1 MMFWLVVVTTLT
13 CMAVAGVMVFR
24 STRNAQVMDRRL
36 AGVRAWAVA
45 VYGEPQKRRKQEG
58 SGFSLRQVSSALL
71 NVSSRLV
78 PVGAAERAKL
88 KDLVMK
94 AGFHRPDALSVFMT
108 VKLVVTLAGGTLLGF
123 QMATGQ
129 WLGDYTST
137 PTILLVGL
145 AGAVV
150 GGILPEICL
159 DRLGA
164 RRQRRMAT
172 ALPDALDL
180 MTLCLESGLTFERTL
195 SRVVQELETM
205 APELAREFALAEAEL
220 RLGAERKNVLND
232 LHVRTGVEG
241 LRDLSTT
248 ITQGERYWDA
258 AGPIHAEYRPQRATT
273 ARGPDCDSGRT
284 AAGADEHAHAAAG
297 DAGDHAAGCG
307 TGLCLDHRDTG
318 QHGPMT
324 AATGKIG
331 TNPPRPFDFACATL
345 STNGVSAHPERSASE
360 VEVRFGPCNVYHT
373 ST

>member
-1 MMFWLVVVTTLT
+1 MMFWLVVLTTLT
-13 CMAVAGVMVFR
+13 CMAVAGVLVFR

-58 SGFSLRQVSSALL
+58 SGFSLRLVSSALL

-94 AGFHRPDALSVFMT
+94 AGFHRPDALSIFMT

-123 QMATGQ
+123 QMAAGQ

-137 PTILLVGL
+137 PTILLAGL

-159 DRLGA
+159 DQLGA
-164 RRQRRMAT
+164 RRQRRMAA

-195 SRVVQELETM
+195 SRVVLELESM
-205 APELAREFALAEAEL
+205 APDLAREFALAEAEL

-248 ITQGERYWDA
+248 ITQGERYGTPLA
-258 AGPIHAEYRPQRATT
+258 QSMRNIAHSERQQRAARIAAQVERLPVLMSMPMLLLVTPGTMLLVAGPA
-273 ARGPDCDSGRT
+273 
-284 AAGADEHAHAAAG
+284 
-297 DAGDHAAGCG
+297 
-307 TGLCLDHRDTG
+307 
-318 QHGPMT
+318 
-324 AATGKIG
+324 
-331 TNPPRPFDFACATL
+331 FV
-345 STNGVSAHPERSASE
+345 STMEILGNL
-360 VEVRFGPCNVYHT
+360 
-373 ST
+373 

>member
-1 MMFWLVVVTTLT
+1 MMFWLVVITTLV
-13 CMAVAGVMVFR
+13 CMAVVGVLVFR

-94 AGFHRPDALSVFMT
+94 AGFHRPDALSIFMT
-108 VKLVVTLAGGTLLGF
+108 VKLVVTLAGGALLSF
-123 QMATGQ
+123 QMAAGQ
-129 WLGDYTST
+129 WLGEYTST
-137 PTILLVGL
+137 PTILLAGL

-150 GGILPEICL
+150 GGILPEMCL

-164 RRQRRMAT
+164 RRQRRMAA

-195 SRVVQELETM
+195 SRVVLELESM

-248 ITQGERYWDA
+248 ITQGERYGTPLAQSMRNIAHSERQQRAARIAAQVDRLPVLMSMPMLLLVTPGTLLLV
-258 AGPIHAEYRPQRATT
+258 AGPAFVSTMEML
-273 ARGPDCDSGRT
+273 GN
-284 AAGADEHAHAAAG
+284 
-297 DAGDHAAGCG
+297 
-307 TGLCLDHRDTG
+307 LG
-318 QHGPMT
+318 Q
-324 AATGKIG
+324 
-331 TNPPRPFDFACATL
+331 
-345 STNGVSAHPERSASE
+345 
-360 VEVRFGPCNVYHT
+360 
-373 ST
+373 